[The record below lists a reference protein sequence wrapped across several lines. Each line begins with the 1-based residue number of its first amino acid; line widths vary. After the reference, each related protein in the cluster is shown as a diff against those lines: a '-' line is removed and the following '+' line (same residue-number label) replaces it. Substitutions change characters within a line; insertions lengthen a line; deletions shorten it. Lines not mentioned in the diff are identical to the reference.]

1 MASTENNYVTHGLR
15 GMVGELF
22 VFKTVNG
29 KTIVAAPPRKSHH
42 EPTEK
47 QLKQQEIF
55 QEAVIYGKTVL
66 VTPELRAIYETAI
79 PEGRPVYQVTL
90 ADFLN
95 APKIKEVDVS
105 NYVGDPGNTIKM
117 HVTDDFM
124 VKSVEVSITNEDG
137 TLVEQGEA
145 IKQSNGLDWLYTA
158 TVKNDSPT
166 GDKIVVRA
174 SDIPGN
180 ITTWD

>member
-1 MASTENNYVTHGLR
+1 MATTENNYVTHGLR
-15 GMVGELF
+15 GQVGGLF

-47 QLKQQEIF
+47 QLKQQELF
-55 QEAVIYGKTVL
+55 QEAVIYGKTVF
-66 VTPELRAIYETAI
+66 VTPELNATYKSAM
-79 PEGRPVYQVTL
+79 PEGDSVYQVAL

-105 NYVGDPGNTIKM
+105 EYTGNPGNTIKM
-117 HVTDDFM
+117 RITDDFM
-124 VKSVEVSITNEDG
+124 VKNVEVTITNEDG
-137 TLVEQGEA
+137 TLVEKGEA
-145 IKQSNGLDWLYTA
+145 VKELNGVDWLFTA
-158 TVKNDSPT
+158 SVKNDSLT

-174 SDIPGN
+174 FDIPGN
-180 ITTWD
+180 VTISD